1 MSLRR
6 HLDSAVDFA
15 LKVGGTIQTQTSG
28 GTTMAVLEL
37 TGPEGR
43 DTIELVGERLTIGRS
58 SDNDVVLKQD
68 SSVSRQHAR
77 LELLGSTWYVKD
89 LNSTNGVEVG
99 GKPVLDERALHH
111 GDEILLGNTRIV
123 FLDRSQ
129 PPDSSTRKKAAA
141 PKLTPKEK
149 ETLVELCRPLFSRSG
164 SAFTAPATVRDMA
177 DRLFV
182 GEAAVKAHLGRMYDK
197 FGIYENEYPNRRNE
211 LANQAIQRGVVT
223 HHDYKSDEPA
233 DA

>member
-1 MSLRR
+1 
-6 HLDSAVDFA
+6 
-15 LKVGGTIQTQTSG
+15 
-28 GTTMAVLEL
+28 MAVLEL

-58 SDNDVVLKQD
+58 SQNDVVVKD

-77 LELLGSTWYVKD
+77 LELLGTTWYVKD
-89 LNSTNGVEVG
+89 LNSLNGVEVG

-111 GDEILLGNTRIV
+111 GDEIILGNTRLL

-129 PPDSSTRKKAAA
+129 PADSSTQKKAAA
-141 PKLTPKEK
+141 PKLTPKER
-149 ETLVELCRPLFSRSG
+149 ETLIELCRPLFARSG
-164 SAFTAPATVRDMA
+164 NAFTAPATVRDMA
-177 DRLFV
+177 DRQFV

-197 FGIYENEYPNRRNE
+197 FAIYEDEFPNRRQE

-223 HHDYKSDEPA
+223 RQDYKSDEPD

>member
-1 MSLRR
+1 MSLHR

>member
-6 HLDSAVDFA
+6 HLDSTVDFA

>member
-1 MSLRR
+1 
-6 HLDSAVDFA
+6 
-15 LKVGGTIQTQTSG
+15 
-28 GTTMAVLEL
+28 MAVLEL

-58 SDNDVVLKQD
+58 KDNDVVLKQD

-77 LELLGSTWYVKD
+77 LELLGNTWYVKD

-111 GDEILLGNTRIV
+111 GDEIILGNTRIV

-129 PPDSSTRKKAAA
+129 SPESSTKKKGAA
-141 PKLTPKEK
+141 PKLTVKEK
-149 ETLVELCRPLFSRSG
+149 ETLVELCRPLFSRG
-164 SAFTAPATVRDMA
+164 GNAFMAPASVKEIAERQ
-177 DRLFV
+177 FV
-182 GEAAVKAHLGRMYDK
+182 GEAAVKAHLIRMYEK
-197 FGIYENEYPNRRNE
+197 FGIYDDEHPNRRNE

-223 HHDYKSDEPA
+223 HNDYKAGDA
-233 DA
+233 DDA

>member
-1 MSLRR
+1 
-6 HLDSAVDFA
+6 
-15 LKVGGTIQTQTSG
+15 
-28 GTTMAVLEL
+28 MAVLEL

-164 SAFTAPATVRDMA
+164 NAFTAPATVRDMA

-223 HHDYKSDEPA
+223 HHDYKSDDPA

>member
-1 MSLRR
+1 
-6 HLDSAVDFA
+6 
-15 LKVGGTIQTQTSG
+15 
-28 GTTMAVLEL
+28 MAVLEL

-58 SDNDVVLKQD
+58 SQNDVVVKD

-77 LELLGSTWYVKD
+77 LELLGGTWYVKD
-89 LNSTNGVEVG
+89 LNSLNGVEVG

-111 GDEILLGNTRIV
+111 GDEIMVGNTRLL
-123 FLDRSQ
+123 FFDRSQ
-129 PPDSSTRKKAAA
+129 PADSSTKKKAAA

-164 SAFTAPATVRDMA
+164 NAFTAPATVREMA

-197 FGIYENEYPNRRNE
+197 FGIHENEYPNRRNE

-223 HHDYKSDEPA
+223 HHDYKSDEPD